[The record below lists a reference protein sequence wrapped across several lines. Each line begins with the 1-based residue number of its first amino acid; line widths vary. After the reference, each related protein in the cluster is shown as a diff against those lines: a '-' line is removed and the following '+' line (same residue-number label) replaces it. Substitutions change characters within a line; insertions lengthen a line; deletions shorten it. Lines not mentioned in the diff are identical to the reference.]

1 MTIQEVF
8 EAYREAVEDAHYD
21 DEQFVFDP
29 VDFNWDIYEEVM

>member
-29 VDFNWDIYEEVM
+29 FDFNLDIDEEVM